1 MANERLSK
9 QYTPKSAD
17 LPAAPL
23 IDLIVTNRANPDY
36 ETKAV
41 FLIDSGADFTIIGYD
56 LIKTLHLEGK
66 GGISREG
73 AGIGSGAKT
82 RKTTKVYIKIPEL
95 KFKKSINAIMIEP
108 ENEEQANDKKTLTF
122 LSYNYLGRDFLNQIN
137 VFLLGENL
145 RYILHVGK

>member
-56 LIKTLHLEGK
+56 LIKTLHLE
-66 GGISREG
+66 
-73 AGIGSGAKT
+73 
-82 RKTTKVYIKIPEL
+82 
-95 KFKKSINAIMIEP
+95 
-108 ENEEQANDKKTLTF
+108 
-122 LSYNYLGRDFLNQIN
+122 
-137 VFLLGENL
+137 
-145 RYILHVGK
+145 